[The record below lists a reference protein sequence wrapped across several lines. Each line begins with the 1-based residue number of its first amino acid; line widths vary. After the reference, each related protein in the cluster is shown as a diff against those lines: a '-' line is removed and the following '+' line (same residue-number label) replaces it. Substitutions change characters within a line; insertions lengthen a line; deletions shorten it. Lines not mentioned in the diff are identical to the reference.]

1 MVFLC
6 VDIRYQDEM
15 EKAKKS
21 EEEIQKL
28 YMELIQDFI
37 ETIIE
42 SLKMLKEQGIEDDES
57 ICMIIASLSETTGT
71 LMNFF
76 IKESG
81 SDMIE
86 DYVWGIIEKELKK

>member
-76 IKESG
+76 ITESG

-86 DYVWGIIEKELKK
+86 DYV